1 MQSSHIFRKDWQK
14 IKEDI
19 TKAQKTTKQT
29 LFVSKYGV
37 KEFNTVVSIE
47 TRTKKKR
54 FKSRLVSKT

>member
-1 MQSSHIFRKDWQK
+1 MQMTEIIFSTPYT
-14 IKEDI
+14 IKY

-47 TRTKKKR
+47 TRPKKKR

>member
-1 MQSSHIFRKDWQK
+1 MQMTEIIFSTPYTTKY
-14 IKEDI
+14 

-47 TRTKKKR
+47 TRPKKKR
-54 FKSRLVSKT
+54 FKSRLVSKI